1 MRRSSPRAPP
11 RTYEAVDER
20 SRIIKVSGKEMYNRI
35 YEIDHDLGRWL
46 WEKSDQSVQERF
58 NVIGE
63 RRCEEGIP
71 LAEVLWALT
80 LTKDRL
86 LEYLGAYA
94 LANSAVELYQ
104 QQELDRLIGNF
115 FDRAVDVFV

>member
-1 MRRSSPRAPP
+1 
-11 RTYEAVDER
+11 
-20 SRIIKVSGKEMYNRI
+20 MYNRI
-35 YEIDHDLGRWL
+35 YEIYHDLGRWL

-80 LTKDRL
+80 LTKGRL

-104 QQELDRLIGNF
+104 QQELDRLIVHF